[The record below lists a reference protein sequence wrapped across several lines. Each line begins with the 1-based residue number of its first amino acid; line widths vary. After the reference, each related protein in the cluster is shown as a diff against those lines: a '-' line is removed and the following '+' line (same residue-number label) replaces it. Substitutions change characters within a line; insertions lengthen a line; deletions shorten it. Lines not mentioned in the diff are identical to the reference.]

1 MRRSKVEKYVYT
13 VCQKTDS
20 GFIPIDTI
28 SFEHAVVTK
37 KETKEVLSNYPED
50 SVLILNDTVVGVYEM
65 DDDYF
70 FANATKIQ

>member
-1 MRRSKVEKYVYT
+1 MKRSKVEKYVYA

-20 GFIPIDTI
+20 GFTPIDTI
-28 SFEHAVVTK
+28 SFDHAVKTK
-37 KETKEVLSNYPED
+37 KKEVLSKYPEG
-50 SVLILNDTVVGVYEM
+50 SVLILNDTEVGVYEM

>member
-1 MRRSKVEKYVYT
+1 MQKSKVEKYVYT

-20 GFIPIDTI
+20 GFTTIDTI
-28 SFEHAVVTK
+28 SFDHAVKRK
-37 KETKEVLSNYPED
+37 KETKEVLSNYPEG
-50 SVLILNDTVVGVYEM
+50 SVLILNDTEVGVYEM